1 MQRQAEA
8 INQSGLAVL
17 AVTFQ
22 PLEVARTFAE
32 ESGWPWP
39 LLIDEERSLYR
50 SLEIQR
56 GSSWA
61 VLGPR
66 SWWGYLKL
74 LVCHRRLRP
83 PAGDA
88 FQLGGDVLIDPDGN
102 VPLQHV
108 HRTPLDWP
116 SVEDLLGTVRA

>member
-8 INQSGLAVL
+8 VDQSGLAVL

-22 PLEVARTFAE
+22 SQEVARTFAE

-39 LLIDEERSLYR
+39 LLVDEKRSLYE
-50 SLEIQR
+50 SLEIRR
-56 GSSWA
+56 GSPWA

-74 LVCHRRLRP
+74 IVRHRRLRP

-88 FQLGGDVLIDPDGN
+88 FQLGGDMLIDPDGN
-102 VPLQHV
+102 IRLQHV
-108 HRTPLDWP
+108 HRTPLDW
-116 SVEDLLGTVRA
+116 VQVKNLLELVRA